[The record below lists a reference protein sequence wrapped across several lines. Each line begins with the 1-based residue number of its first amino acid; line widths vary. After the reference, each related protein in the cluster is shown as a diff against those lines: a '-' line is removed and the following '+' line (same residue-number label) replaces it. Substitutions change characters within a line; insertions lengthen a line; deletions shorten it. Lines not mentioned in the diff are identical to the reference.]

1 MGYLTNRGYLRDLE
15 ELREFL
21 PLGWT
26 FNTPCRVCFEEL
38 EDFREVSHSNQLFK
52 EMLAT
57 GRSINQVLNGPG
69 WVAPAA
75 VVVREQRIAA
85 LDFALALQQ
94 ETEGWRHH
102 PWESGAYVNSMWAR
116 AAGRSDSSQAIF
128 AYDVSEGDVEDKDRF
143 AAEVREWELMLLPEY
158 NGAAPHHG
166 DCRGNGLAR
175 SIANYGWWWSTS
187 DRAWSRYGG
196 PLAGRKPRGKSLADK
211 RSGEVPRRGKRCK
224 AKWY

>member
-15 ELREFL
+15 ELREHL
-21 PLGWT
+21 PEAWT
-26 FNTPCRVCFEEL
+26 LNTPCMVVYEEL
-38 EDFREVSHSNQLFK
+38 EDFREVSHSNGLFK
-52 EMLAT
+52 AMLAT
-57 GRSINQVLNGPG
+57 GKSINQVLNGPG

-75 VVVREQRIAA
+75 QIVREQRISA
-85 LDFALALQQ
+85 LDFAIALQHRA
-94 ETEGWRHH
+94 EGWFTFH
-102 PWESGAYVNSMWAR
+102 PWESGAYINTMWAR
-116 AAGRSDSSQAIF
+116 SAGRSDSSQAIF
-128 AYDVSEGDVEDKDRF
+128 AYDVSEVDEADKDRF
-143 AAEVREWELMLLPEY
+143 AAEVRGWELMLLPEHT
-158 NGAAPHHG
+158 GAPHHG

-211 RSGEVPRRGKRCK
+211 RQGLVPRRGKRCK